1 MEKSR
6 VTALEGN
13 ELADDYV
20 RTQLP
25 KGRWSDTWNIF
36 KSNFVKLVIIN
47 VLTLLFF
54 VPGIAVVYFRN
65 AYISGLGFAF
75 PFSSGVSLLPTP
87 STQGGAE
94 SIVLS
99 ADILYMGLLV
109 VMGLIASV
117 GIAGGTYSVKK
128 LINTHGQFTVKG
140 YFHGVKVCFLNTA
153 FCVMAFM
160 LFLFG
165 SFVISDWAAFTI
177 AVGGNA
183 AGAIT
188 AQVFMILATVLV
200 GIYAMW
206 VLAVGNSY
214 KVKFK
219 YLIKNSFALLL
230 GSSIQTLFMVG
241 FALIPVW
248 IMLIPGM
255 FFMVLG
261 CLLFIF
267 IGFSF
272 IFLVWF
278 AFTQWV
284 FDAFVNPAIKTEKEA
299 AQAKMTPEQR
309 EALRREEEK
318 NAARELLAA
327 GKSELIGK
335 PIKPI
340 SDDISIPELGV
351 VYSRSEMDRVE
362 KDRKDMEKGVS
373 SYFEEHKTDA
383 KFVEYE
389 RLFAERE
396 KALTSDNKGKKKKIS
411 SQNLL
416 K

>member
-65 AYISGLGFAF
+65 TYISGLGFAF

-87 STQGGAE
+87 STQGSAE

>member
-25 KGRWSDTWNIF
+25 KSRWSDTWNIF

-54 VPGIAVVYFRN
+54 VPGIAVVYFRTS
-65 AYISGLGFAF
+65 YIAGLGFAF

-87 STQGGAE
+87 ATQGGAE

-99 ADILYMGLLV
+99 ADILYIGLLII
-109 VMGLIASV
+109 MGLIASV
-117 GIAGGTYSVKK
+117 GVAGGTYSVKK
-128 LINTHGQFTVKG
+128 LINTHGDFTIKG

-153 FCVMAFM
+153 FCVTFFM

-165 SFVISDWAAFTI
+165 SFLISDWTALTI
-177 AVGGNA
+177 ATGGNA

-214 KVKFK
+214 KVKFRH
-219 YLIKNSFALLL
+219 LIKNSFTLLV
-230 GSSIQTLFMVG
+230 GSSIQSLFMIG

-248 IMLIPGM
+248 LMLIPGTL
-255 FFMVLG
+255 FTVLG
-261 CLLFIF
+261 CLIFIF

-284 FDAFVNPAIKTEKEA
+284 FDAFVNPAIKNEKEA
-299 AQAKMTPEQR
+299 AQAKMTPEQK

-327 GKSELIGK
+327 GRSELIGK

-340 SDDISIPELGV
+340 SDEICIPELGV
-351 VYSRSEMDRVE
+351 IFDRSEMDRVE
-362 KDRKDMEKGVS
+362 KDRKEMENGVS
-373 SYFEEHKTDA
+373 SYFEEHKGDA

-389 RLFAERE
+389 KLFAERE
-396 KALTSDNKGKKKKIS
+396 KALTTDKKGKKKKIS
-411 SQNLL
+411 SQNLF